1 MPTAV
6 RVCAHEP
13 GPAVTMAKLGEGTA
27 HSEGPRVSTAIT
39 APRSISRDVRAV
51 SAGPGSPPLGRRPGS
66 QPGVRPKALLA
77 ERGGVAGSVPRGAQ
91 PGPPRG
97 SAVLCDGCS
106 QLGPARP
113 STPSSRGVRADNGG
127 APVGKV
133 REAPLA
139 IPSAA
144 PRASKGSRPGRPALP
159 ADPGHTDASRT
170 WQRESG
176 AVRPAARCMSPGGGP
191 GGRPGGRRL
200 LPRGSLS
207 AWAGGRATT
216 EPISTV
222 RGPGLSPSPVGSPLS
237 LLKPLLHN

>member
-1 MPTAV
+1 M
-6 RVCAHEP
+6 
-13 GPAVTMAKLGEGTA
+13 
-27 HSEGPRVSTAIT
+27 STAIT

-127 APVGKV
+127 APVGEV

-191 GGRPGGRRL
+191 GGRPGAAAPPAQGQPVRLGRW
-200 LPRGSLS
+200 PC
-207 AWAGGRATT
+207 
-216 EPISTV
+216 
-222 RGPGLSPSPVGSPLS
+222 
-237 LLKPLLHN
+237 HD